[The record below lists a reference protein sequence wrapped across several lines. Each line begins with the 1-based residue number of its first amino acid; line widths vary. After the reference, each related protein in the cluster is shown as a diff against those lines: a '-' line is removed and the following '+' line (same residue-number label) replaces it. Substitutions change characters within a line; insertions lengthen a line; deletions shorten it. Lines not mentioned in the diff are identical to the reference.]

1 MNIDAKLVKSLRD
14 KTGAGMMDCKKAL
27 VESSG
32 DIEKAVDHL
41 RKSGVAKAEKKGSR
55 DTKEGLVYSYIHAG
69 GRLGVLI
76 ELNCETDFVA
86 KTDGFTELAHNIAMQ
101 VAATNPISMD
111 KNSIDEEIIS
121 REKDIFKEQA
131 KSEGKPDNIIEKI
144 VEGRLV
150 KFYQESCLI
159 EQTYIKDPD
168 KKIKDLL
175 NETIATLGENISI
188 NRYIRFAIGESLPP
202 SNGQV

>member
-111 KNSIDEEIIS
+111 KNSSDEEIIS